1 MDFIFDCFFEEIIE
15 TIERSGLRSRQ
26 SRQNVIDQ
34 LDAIIT
40 GCSAGQ
46 NVSHEETS
54 RLAVEAAIK
63 FHRNNKS
70 QNSEICKMGKYHNV
84 LYVAMKISW
93 NWGMSDSIVICELL
107 TEIYECEQTFERIF
121 LGAIFGTN
129 APYFIAGWRSDF
141 KDQDENSRALVF
153 FLHHAC
159 QQQLHFAINGE
170 NVPFID
176 VPIESCG
183 KSSPLRVSLQ
193 ATAPDI
199 LLILLR
205 YGANP
210 IPNDSGISPALAL
223 LDKLS
228 EYNES
233 ASYPYQLVS
242 CFKILMLTIPFIV
255 LPFIPLVY
263 QVRKEMFLKKYSAL
277 IEREIVHINRIF
289 VVPEL
294 KHLCRCSI
302 REVLRKKSQLPHGI
316 KLLKVPRSL
325 KRYLDLLQD

>member
-1 MDFIFDCFFEEIIE
+1 MDFIFDCFFEEIFA
-15 TIERSGLRSRQ
+15 TLERNGLQSRH

-34 LDAIIT
+34 LESIIT

-46 NVSHEETS
+46 NVSKDETS
-54 RLAVEAAIK
+54 LLAVIAAIK
-63 FHRNNKS
+63 FHRSNKD
-70 QNSEICKMGKYHNV
+70 QNSKICKMGKYHNV
-84 LYVAMKISW
+84 LYIALKVAW
-93 NWGMSDSIVICELL
+93 NWGINDSIVICELL
-107 TEIYECEQTFERIF
+107 TEIYECEKTFERLF

-141 KDQDENSRALVF
+141 RDQDENTRALVF

-159 QQQLHFAINGE
+159 QQRLRFNVDGQS
-170 NVPFID
+170 VPFID

-193 ATAPDI
+193 ASAPDI

-210 IPNDSGISPALAL
+210 IPMDCGITPTLSL
-223 LDKLS
+223 LEKLI
-228 EYNES
+228 EYNET

-242 CFKILMLTIPFIV
+242 CFKILMLATPSIV
-255 LPFIPLVY
+255 MPFIPFVY
-263 QVRKEMFLKKYSAL
+263 KIRKQMFLKKYSML
-277 IEREIVHINRIF
+277 IDNKIVMINRVF
-289 VVPEL
+289 GVPEL

-302 REVLRKKSQLPHGI
+302 REVLRENCQLPHGI

-325 KRYLDLLQD
+325 KRYLDLLQE